1 MYYIVT
7 QKKPG
12 YDEKKSQQLSE
23 INKWFN
29 KIEQEWLRKTSNY
42 GMRQKKNIYE
52 CKDPDRIKEKWKGKY
67 WLKRCV
73 FQNIYFCEPIPL
85 EIQNKTK

>member
-29 KIEQEWLRKTSNY
+29 KIEQEWLRKMSNY
-42 GMRQKKNIYE
+42 GMNQKKNI
-52 CKDPDRIKEKWKGKY
+52 
-67 WLKRCV
+67 
-73 FQNIYFCEPIPL
+73 
-85 EIQNKTK
+85 